1 MRDNQHPESIV
12 DRSKLATLALV
23 LMCGIF
29 GTLAAPSAFPSWSR
43 GAAQPAIQQT
53 SPDSGQSGGA
63 NEAGKTTEIKSYS
76 LPPEKY
82 RQAVDYSRARYL
94 LDFVDTFWGFLVL
107 IAVLGLSI
115 PPRFRNWAQGAGS
128 RRRFAQALVYTPLL
142 VLTLAALSLP
152 TAIASHSISRRY
164 QQSIEG
170 WGEWFWD
177 WSKGQIIAVVASVFL
192 VWILYGIIRRS
203 PRRWWFYFWL
213 ASIPIV
219 VFVIF
224 LSPLVIDPL
233 FFKFEPLARTQ
244 PALVSELTKVV
255 ERAGMKIP
263 PERMFE
269 MKASEKLNSV
279 NAYVTGIGASKRV
292 VVWDTTVERMTTAE
306 TVAVFGHEMGHYV
319 LGHIWKGILFFVILL
334 FVLLYL
340 GKRGLDWALARWGA
354 RWDIRGADDW
364 ASLPVLLLLLS
375 IFSFLSSP
383 ITNGFSRYQEHQA
396 DVYELEVIHGVI
408 PDWRQVAVHA
418 EQVLGEVD
426 LADPDPNPLIEFWLY
441 SHPSQKERIEF
452 ELSYDPWGKGEQP
465 QFVK

>member
-1 MRDNQHPESIV
+1 MNHSRVAAFALI
-12 DRSKLATLALV
+12 LAL
-23 LMCGIF
+23 GAP
-29 GTLAAPSAFPSWSR
+29 AASNAFPSWS
-43 GAAQPAIQQT
+43 GAGQPAVEQT
-53 SPDSGQSGGA
+53 SPDRAQSAAA

-76 LPPEKY
+76 LPPKKY

-94 LDFVDTFWGFLVL
+94 LDFTDTLWGILVL
-107 IAVLGLSI
+107 IAVLGWRVA
-115 PPRFRNWAQGAGS
+115 PRFRNWAQAAS
-128 RRRFAQALVYTPLL
+128 SQRRFVQALVYTPLMA
-142 VLTLAALSLP
+142 LTLAALSLP
-152 TAIASHSISRRY
+152 TAIAGHSISRHY

-170 WGEWFWD
+170 WGAWFWD
-177 WSKGQIIAVVASVFL
+177 WSKGQIITVVASALL

-203 PRRWWFYFWL
+203 PQRWWFYFWL
-213 ASIPIV
+213 ASIPLV

-244 PALVSELTKVV
+244 PALVRELTHVV
-255 ERAGMKIP
+255 ERAGMNIP
-263 PERMFE
+263 RERMFE

-279 NAYVTGIGASKRV
+279 NAYVTGVGASKRV
-292 VVWDTTVERMTTAE
+292 VVWDTTIQRMTTDE
-306 TVAVFGHEMGHYV
+306 TVSVFGHEMGHYV
-319 LGHIWKGILFFVILL
+319 LGHVWKGILFFAVLL
-334 FVLLYL
+334 LVLLYL
-340 GKRGLDWALARWGA
+340 GKRGLDWALARWGR
-354 RWDIRGADDW
+354 RWDVRGADDW

-375 IFSFLSSP
+375 IFAFLSSP

-441 SHPSQKERIEF
+441 THPSQKERIEF
-452 ELSYDPWGKGEQP
+452 ELSYDPWGKGEPP